1 MHDRDRQ
8 VPSFSHGKIREYE
21 GGSMMKNPKSFTT
34 FLEGF
39 NLGAILALI
48 SRGGAL
54 LNQSDRTSDI
64 SFDPNFNRNEWYRCW
79 SGSAVFINSIDFN
92 KKHDS
97 VI

>member
-39 NLGAILALI
+39 NLEA
-48 SRGGAL
+48 S
-54 LNQSDRTSDI
+54 
-64 SFDPNFNRNEWYRCW
+64 
-79 SGSAVFINSIDFN
+79 
-92 KKHDS
+92 
-97 VI
+97 